1 MILHDFLQQILT
13 FTGTFNLQLVLF
25 LFIICA
31 IGEFSISVPYL
42 LETVWLL
49 SGYNLSTGA
58 LSPSQIMLLWLAAQA
73 GRQVGAIALY
83 HVSRFG
89 STPIMKFYQKHFE
102 ARLSEK
108 LSENNSLPLKLI
120 RRINFSSPFSI
131 ALGRL
136 FWLRIPITV
145 TLGIKRRRTIL
156 SVGVLLS
163 SLVWDSMYISLGV
176 AGGNAVLKP
185 IQMILYSLIGL
196 TLLYGVTFAIRHLQK
211 RRLSK
216 NA

>member
-1 MILHDFLQQILT
+1 MNLQDFLQQILT
-13 FTGTFNLQLVLF
+13 FTGTFNFHLVLF

-49 SGYNLSTGA
+49 SGYNLGTGT
-58 LSPSQIMLLWLAAQA
+58 LSPYQIVLLWLAAQA

-83 HVSRFG
+83 HVSRLG

-102 ARLSEK
+102 AKLSEK

-120 RRINFSSPFSI
+120 RKIDFSSPFSI

-145 TLGIKRRRTIL
+145 TLGIKGKRGIL
-156 SVGVLLS
+156 SAGVLIS
-163 SLVWDSMYISLGV
+163 SLAWDSVYISIGV
-176 AGGNAVLKP
+176 AGGNAILKP
-185 IQMILYSLIGL
+185 TQMILYSLIGL
-196 TLLYGVTFAIRHLQK
+196 TILYGITFAIRHFSK
-211 RRLSK
+211 RRASR